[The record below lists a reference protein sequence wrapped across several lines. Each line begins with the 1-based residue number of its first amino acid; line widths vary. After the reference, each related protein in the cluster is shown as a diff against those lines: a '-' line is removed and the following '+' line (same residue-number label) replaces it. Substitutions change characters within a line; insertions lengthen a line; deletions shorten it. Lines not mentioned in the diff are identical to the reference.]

1 MNNSI
6 YINSFVRIKQNT
18 LNNNGNIQQIECAE
32 NESLSKTIY
41 KKLGISYPKFY
52 KMDKLSKFGFLAA
65 EFALNN
71 QETDKNCSLIFANKS
86 ASLDTDFEYSK
97 TIQKE
102 NFVPSPSV
110 FVYTLANIVMGEISI
125 KHKFVGE
132 NIFLL
137 AEKFDAEM
145 LTKAVQTQNTLN
157 KAKNFLVQW
166 VEVFEDSVDV
176 LACYLSQKPTEN
188 SVILNPENL
197 LNLYNK

>member
-1 MNNSI
+1 MNNNI
-6 YINSFVRIKQNT
+6 YINSFVRIKQNK
-18 LNNNGNIQQIECAE
+18 LNNNGAVQQIECAE
-32 NESLSKTIY
+32 NKSLSKTIY

-52 KMDKLSKFGFLAA
+52 KMDSMSKFGFLAA
-65 EFALNN
+65 ELVLNN
-71 QETDKNCSLIFANKS
+71 QNTDKNCSLIFANKS

-132 NIFLL
+132 NIFLV

-145 LTKAVQTQNTLN
+145 LIKAIKTQTTLD
-157 KAKNFLVQW
+157 KANSFLIEW
-166 VEVFEDSVDV
+166 IEVFEDSVDV

>member
-1 MNNSI
+1 MNNNI
-6 YINSFVRIKQNT
+6 YINSFVRIKQNK
-18 LNNNGNIQQIECAE
+18 LNNNGAVQQIECAE

-41 KKLGISYPKFY
+41 KKLGTSYPKFY
-52 KMDKLSKFGFLAA
+52 KMDSMCKFGFLAA
-65 EFALNN
+65 ELALNN
-71 QETDKNCSLIFANKS
+71 QNADKNCSLIFANKS

-132 NIFLL
+132 NIFLV

-145 LTKAVQTQNTLN
+145 LIKAIKTQTTLD
-157 KAKNFLVQW
+157 KANSFLIEW
-166 VEVFEDSVDV
+166 IEVFEDSVDV

>member
-1 MNNSI
+1 MDNII
-6 YINSFVRIKQNT
+6 YINSFVRIKQNM
-18 LNNNGNIQQIECAE
+18 LNNNGNVQQIECAE

-41 KKLGISYPKFY
+41 KKLDISYPKFY
-52 KMDKLSKFGFLAA
+52 KMDNLSKFGFLAT
-65 EFALNN
+65 ELVLNN
-71 QETDKNCSLIFANKS
+71 QATDKNCALIFANKS

-132 NIFLL
+132 NIFLV
-137 AEKFDAEM
+137 AENFDAEM
-145 LTKAVQTQNTLN
+145 LTKAIKTQTILG
-157 KAKNFLVQW
+157 KANSFLVEW
-166 VEVFEDSVDV
+166 IEVFENSVDV